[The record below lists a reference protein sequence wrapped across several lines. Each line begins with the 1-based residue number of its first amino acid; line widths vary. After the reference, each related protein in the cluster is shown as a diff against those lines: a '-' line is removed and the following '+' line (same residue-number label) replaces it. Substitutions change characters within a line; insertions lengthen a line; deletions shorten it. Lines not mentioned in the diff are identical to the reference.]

1 MHVLTQFSLCQTE
14 AVVTVIVLDVNDN
27 APEFI
32 ASSFEGRV
40 SENRPANTT
49 VSLVREDILALFENY
64 SPVI

>member
-1 MHVLTQFSLCQTE
+1 MHVLTQFPLCQTE
-14 AVVTVIVLDVNDN
+14 AVVTVVILDVNDN

-49 VSLVREDILALFENY
+49 VSLVREDIIALVE
-64 SPVI
+64 S

>member
-14 AVVTVIVLDVNDN
+14 AVVTVVILDVNDN

-49 VSLVREDILALFENY
+49 VSLVGEDY
-64 SPVI
+64 SIG